1 VKKFELEAFVFKD
14 EQLYNEEV
22 DKWNQMHE
30 HERGKFPT
38 KTIPIELS
46 AETGELSNSRRII
59 KLKRGVEQTELCIV
73 ARDLKLVL
81 EDAGFIF
88 VEDVRSK

>member
-1 VKKFELEAFVFKD
+1 VKKFELEAFVFKN
-14 EQLYNEEV
+14 EGVYNAEMIAWEESNRDY
-22 DKWNQMHE
+22 DK
-30 HERGKFPT
+30 PT
-38 KTIPIELS
+38 KTVPIKLV

-59 KLKRGVEQTELCIV
+59 KLTRGVEQTELCIV

-88 VEDVRSK
+88 VEDVRSR